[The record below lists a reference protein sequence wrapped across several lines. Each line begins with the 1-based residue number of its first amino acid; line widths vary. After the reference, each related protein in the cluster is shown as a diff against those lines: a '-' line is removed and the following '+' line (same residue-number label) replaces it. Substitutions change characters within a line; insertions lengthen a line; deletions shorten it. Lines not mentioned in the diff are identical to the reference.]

1 MYCPAS
7 MGSYQHHW
15 RLHRKML
22 HTVEVW
28 QSILVQVRQAPGSP
42 QALVR
47 ATHLTHGR
55 IAHAARFTSLSHQNV
70 KESKW
75 VHLIT
80 LIIYSRS
87 PPPKNLYHPWGATPS
102 LPFGLS
108 SAPVP
113 VAPLLPA
120 QCAMLIPTLWPLT
133 NTPLT
138 QLFLHPPAKLCMWRE
153 SRERVVGI
161 GRHAKTGGDGRGHH
175 RH

>member
-1 MYCPAS
+1 
-7 MGSYQHHW
+7 
-15 RLHRKML
+15 ML

-55 IAHAARFTSLSHQNV
+55 VAHAARFTSLSHQNV
-70 KESKW
+70 KDSKW

-102 LPFGLS
+102 VPDKPHFPLASAALLS
-108 SAPVP
+108 LLHHYCQHSA
-113 VAPLLPA
+113 LLLNA
-120 QCAMLIPTLWPLT
+120 NSNSLT
-133 NTPLT
+133 ID
-138 QLFLHPPAKLCMWRE
+138 QHPPNPAIFTPTSQAMHVEGKQRE
-153 SRERVVGI
+153 G
-161 GRHAKTGGDGRGHH
+161 GRQRAACQNRRWWEGASQTLSKD
-175 RH
+175 